1 MPNQT
6 CPICNNSFL
15 EIETIPY
22 AALNQRL
29 RHILQKRSPTISEN
43 DHICIPC
50 FETVRTESF
59 ETQLKKNQK
68 ELSHLERVV
77 LEKLDSRENISVNP
91 SSIEK
96 KLTFGQK
103 ISDKIA
109 SFGGS
114 WAFILSFLGMLIIW
128 IIFNSVMIATKR
140 FDPYP
145 FILLNLVLSCVAAL
159 QAPVIMMSQNR
170 KEEKD
175 RERAENDYM
184 VNLKSELEIRT
195 LHEKMDH
202 LLRSQMHTLMEFQEA
217 QLEILQRMSSP
228 AKDQN

>member
-1 MPNQT
+1 MANQT
-6 CPICNNSFL
+6 CPICNKSFP
-15 EIETIPY
+15 EKETIPY

-29 RHILQKRSPTISEN
+29 CQILQKESSAITED
-43 DHICIPC
+43 DHICLPC
-50 FETVRTESF
+50 FEAARTESF
-59 ETQLKKNQK
+59 AKQLKKNQK

-77 LEKLDSRENISVNP
+77 LEKLDSRENVSVDP
-91 SSIEK
+91 SSIDA
-96 KLTFGQK
+96 KLTIGQK
-103 ISDKIA
+103 ISDKVA

-128 IIFNSVMIATKR
+128 IIFNSAMIATKR

-202 LLRSQMHTLMEFQEA
+202 LLRSQMHTLMDFQEA

-228 AKDQN
+228 TKDQS